1 MDDQLM
7 WQTFIEIYTDLPQQG
22 PGNDE
27 NTLKALAKL
36 PLPPAPHI
44 LDVGCG
50 TGRQTLQLAHVTGG
64 TVIAVDNL
72 QSYLFELQAKAK
84 QAGLDER
91 VVVRQGDMNNL
102 PFARNSFDLI
112 WSEGAIYI
120 MGFGNGLQ
128 KWRKLLKPGG
138 CLVVTEISWLRE
150 DAPLECHR
158 FWQQEYP
165 AMATVKENL
174 RTIRANGY
182 ELIDHF
188 TLPEDAWWGPYYLPL
203 EARLNMFREKY
214 AGDKERLQVVEM
226 SQTEIEQY
234 RKYSAY
240 YGYVFYLL
248 RRH

>member
-1 MDDQLM
+1 
-7 WQTFIEIYTDLPQQG
+7 
-22 PGNDE
+22 
-27 NTLKALAKL
+27 
-36 PLPPAPHI
+36 
-44 LDVGCG
+44 
-50 TGRQTLQLAHVTGG
+50 
-64 TVIAVDNL
+64 
-72 QSYLFELQAKAK
+72 
-84 QAGLDER
+84 
-91 VVVRQGDMNNL
+91 
-102 PFARNSFDLI
+102 
-112 WSEGAIYI
+112 
-120 MGFGNGLQ
+120 
-128 KWRKLLKPGG
+128 
-138 CLVVTEISWLRE
+138 
-150 DAPLECHR
+150 
-158 FWQQEYP
+158 
-165 AMATVKENL
+165 MATVKENL